1 MALVDRLPKHLFTS
15 RGWGLLSAGVLS
27 LVCAYIMGRRDLLT
41 LAVFLLILPLVA
53 LAGVRV
59 LKPKFQVYREF
70 NPSTVETST
79 ATTVR
84 LAVARSTFS
93 TGHVIMEEQ
102 LPPRFGDPPAFRFPA
117 RTATGGTSRYEYHL
131 RSGKRGQFR
140 IGPVTA
146 EFSDPF
152 GLSLRRHAIDDGD
165 LLTVTPAA
173 VELPVTGLAGARGND
188 GVTATRIR
196 ANPSDDD
203 IMTREYRH
211 GDPMRRV
218 HWPATARH
226 GQLMVRQEESVT
238 TPEATIILDQ
248 RFAAFASGSGSVF
261 SSHDDDSD
269 LVTSPNFEWVVTAAM
284 SISAHLAERNYSL
297 RVLDAFGSPAFI
309 RSPSAPDPGVEE
321 FSGVAGLHAI
331 AEGLAAI
338 ELSGPKHHWVDHH
351 RAEHHRAGE
360 NSPDHA
366 QRSPEPTGSTPNPGG
381 APNRSG
387 AFNRSGASEVSGQE
401 SVDSVFD
408 DRLMDKLAAHRLRGP
423 LLALLGNL
431 TLAEAK
437 ALAPAAGYGA
447 NAFAIV
453 VTDPQSNNE
462 SRNHDSRTPDS
473 RNPDSRSKDD
483 VLETLRQGGWKAVS
497 VTSKTPLTAA
507 WSGFDEGGLLV
518 AASAAMDV
526 RRGAAVPR

>member
-1 MALVDRLPKHLFTS
+1 MALMDRLPKHLFTT
-15 RGWGLLSAGVLS
+15 RGWGLMAAGAISLGSAYV
-27 LVCAYIMGRRDLLT
+27 MGRRDLLS
-41 LAVFLLILPLVA
+41 LAVLLLLLPLVA

-70 NPSTVETST
+70 NPSTVETSST
-79 ATTVR
+79 TTVR
-84 LAVARSTFS
+84 LAVARTSYS

-102 LPPRFGDPPAFRFPA
+102 LPPRFGEPPAFRFPA
-117 RTATGGTSRYEYHL
+117 RSASGGTSRYEYHL

-152 GLSLRRHAIDDGD
+152 GLSLRRHSIDDGD

-218 HWPATARH
+218 HWAATARH

-238 TPEATIILDQ
+238 TPEATLILDQ
-248 RFAAFASGSGSVF
+248 RFSAFATGTGSVF
-261 SSHDDDSD
+261 GGHDEDSD
-269 LVTSPNFEWVVTAAM
+269 LVTSPHFEWMVTAAM
-284 SISAHLAERNYSL
+284 SVAAHLSERNYSL
-297 RVLDAFGSPAFI
+297 RILDAFGGPAFL
-309 RSPSAPDPGVEE
+309 RSRSAPDPDAEE
-321 FSGVAGLHAI
+321 FTGAGGLQAI

-338 ELSGPKHHWVDHH
+338 ELSGPRHS
-351 RAEHHRAGE
+351 RQEHHRSE
-360 NSPDHA
+360 SP
-366 QRSPEPTGSTPNPGG
+366 
-381 APNRSG
+381 
-387 AFNRSGASEVSGQE
+387 VSGRTRPEGPSSQHPGSQHPSSQHPGTE
-401 SVDSVFD
+401 HPGPREVRPGQGPADVADSVFD

-423 LLALLGNL
+423 LLALLGAL
-431 TLAEAK
+431 TPAEAR
-437 ALAPAAGYGA
+437 ALAPAAAYGA
-447 NAFAIV
+447 NAFALVISD
-453 VTDPQSNNE
+453 T
-462 SRNHDSRTPDS
+462 
-473 RNPDSRSKDD
+473 SRSSEDA
-483 VLETLRQGGWKAVS
+483 LEIMRRAGWRVAAV
-497 VTSKTPLTAA
+497 TTKTQLASA
-507 WSGFDEGGLLV
+507 WSAFDEGGIV
-518 AASAAMDV
+518 AAAGAAMDV

>member
-1 MALVDRLPKHLFTS
+1 MALVDRLPKHLFTN
-15 RGWGLLSAGVLS
+15 RGWGLLAAGAVS
-27 LVCAYIMGRRDLLT
+27 LGCAWVMGRRDLLT
-41 LAVFLLILPLVA
+41 LAVLLLLLPMVA

-70 NPSTVETST
+70 NPSTVETAST
-79 ATTVR
+79 TTVR
-84 LAVARSTFS
+84 LAVARSSYS

-102 LPPRFGDPPAFRFPA
+102 LPPRFGEPPAFRFPA
-117 RTATGGTSRYEYHL
+117 RSASGGTSRYEYHL

-165 LLTVTPAA
+165 ILTVTPAA

-218 HWPATARH
+218 HWAATARH

-238 TPEATIILDQ
+238 TPEATLILDQ
-248 RFAAFASGSGSVF
+248 RFTAFAAGTGSMFGA
-261 SSHDDDSD
+261 HDEDSD
-269 LVTSPNFEWVVTAAM
+269 LVTSPGFEWVVTAAM
-284 SISAHLAERNYSL
+284 SVAAHLAEWNYSL
-297 RVLDAFGSPAFI
+297 RVLDVFGSPAFI
-309 RSPSAPDPGVEE
+309 RSRSAPEPDTEE
-321 FSGVAGLHAI
+321 FSGIGGLQAI

-338 ELSGPKHHWVDHH
+338 ELSGPRHV
-351 RAEHHRAGE
+351 RAEHHRA
-360 NSPDHA
+360 DA
-366 QRSPEPTGSTPNPGG
+366 PTGPAT
-381 APNRSG
+381 A
-387 AFNRSGASEVSGQE
+387 
-401 SVDSVFD
+401 DSADAAFD

-423 LLALLGNL
+423 LLALLGTL
-431 TLAEAK
+431 TPAEARS
-437 ALAPAAGYGA
+437 LAPAAAYGA
-447 NAFAIV
+447 NAFALM
-453 VTDPQSNNE
+453 VTDSARNN
-462 SRNHDSRTPDS
+462 
-473 RNPDSRSKDD
+473 DD
-483 VLETLRQGGWKAVS
+483 VLEILRLAGWRVAV
-497 VTSKTPLTAA
+497 VTSRTQLAAA
-507 WSGFDEGGLLV
+507 WSSFDEGGIV
-518 AASAAMDV
+518 AAAGSAMDV